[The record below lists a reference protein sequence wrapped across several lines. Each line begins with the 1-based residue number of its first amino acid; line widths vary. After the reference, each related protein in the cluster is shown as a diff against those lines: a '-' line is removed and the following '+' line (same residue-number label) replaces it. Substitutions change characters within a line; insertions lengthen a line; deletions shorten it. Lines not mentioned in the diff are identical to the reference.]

1 MDRNSDPDAPHP
13 SSGND
18 APDGTEPALYCD
30 ACQHEVA
37 SEAHACAHCGI
48 SFDGAGYF
56 HRLAAEPPSDDFAF
70 LFPGSATKGRQTI
83 RHR

>member
-1 MDRNSDPDAPHP
+1 MDRNSDSDAPPPP
-13 SSGND
+13 SSD
-18 APDGTEPALYCD
+18 EAQDGTEPALYCD
-30 ACQHEVA
+30 ACRHEVA

-70 LFPGSATKGRQTI
+70 LFPGSAAKGRQTI